1 MTAFAVSVNFD
12 IADANRAEFE
22 QLVRR
27 NAAMSLAHEPGC
39 RRFDVLVPVGGDDRS
54 LSLYEVYDD
63 PKAFD
68 AHTATAH
75 FRCVRRRRE
84 RHGSREVCPH
94 LRASLMNR

>member
-1 MTAFAVSVNFD
+1 MTAFAVWVDFD

-75 FRCVRRRRE
+75 FRAFDVAVKDMVLAKCVRTFA
-84 RHGSREVCPH
+84 
-94 LRASLMNR
+94 LR